1 LRVWRRSMPP
11 VPVMVL
17 RMVGLAVVVVG
28 RRHAGLLRPPPTHY
42 TRQVGRGRLSAVAHP
57 DRAAQ
62 NPSDEPPARPPHR
75 MNPARRPVADVA
87 GRPIDR
93 RAFLVVATGLA
104 LGMLR
109 PARSQAAGKP
119 YRIGFLGNSTAALEA
134 NLVGP

>member
-1 LRVWRRSMPP
+1 M
-11 VPVMVL
+11 
-17 RMVGLAVVVVG
+17 
-28 RRHAGLLRPPPTHY
+28 
-42 TRQVGRGRLSAVAHP
+42 
-57 DRAAQ
+57 
-62 NPSDEPPARPPHR
+62 
-75 MNPARRPVADVA
+75 ADVA

-134 NLVGP
+134 NLVGPFRDGLREEATSRGATSSSTSAGPRASTSDSRRWSPS